1 MQFIHTHTPDTE
13 YIIERQQI
21 FSGRDDVS
29 HHCYLFFPTRILCTT
44 SHIAPSC
51 LTWLV
56 LRPKVTLR
64 GTSAAASTHT
74 DWIIWE
80 ASPKFVDDRNQMPE

>member
-21 FSGRDDVS
+21 ISGRDDVS
-29 HHCYLFFPTRILCTT
+29 RHCYLFFFN
-44 SHIAPSC
+44 SHTMYDFSHPSC

-80 ASPKFVDDRNQMPE
+80 ASPNFVDDRNQMPE